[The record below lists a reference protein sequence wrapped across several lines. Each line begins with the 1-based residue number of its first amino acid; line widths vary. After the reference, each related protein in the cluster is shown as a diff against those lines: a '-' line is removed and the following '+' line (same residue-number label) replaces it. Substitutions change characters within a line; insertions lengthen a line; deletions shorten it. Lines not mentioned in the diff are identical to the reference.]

1 MSLKDYQLSNE
12 KLNFRSSSLNTMGS
26 EITKENLSY
35 NRKSNFTSDLVNLSF
50 IYNYR
55 YTNKEVIKEFIFS
68 RD

>member
-55 YTNKEVIKEFIFS
+55 YTNKEVVKEFIFS
-68 RD
+68 RN

>member
-26 EITKENLSY
+26 EITKGNLSY